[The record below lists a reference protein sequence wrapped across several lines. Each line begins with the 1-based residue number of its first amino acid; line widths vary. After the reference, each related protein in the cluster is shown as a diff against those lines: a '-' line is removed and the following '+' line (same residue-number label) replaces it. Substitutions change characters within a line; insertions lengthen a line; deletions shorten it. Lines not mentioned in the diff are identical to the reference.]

1 MGGLKKS
8 VHSITTEKSGYHFEK
23 KSPRGGLPPQ
33 ARPFILPLT
42 VAIVCVVLI
51 SLFMIVIYLDL
62 RNLDY
67 TLHSSVANRGEKLIR
82 SVQEAAEDNLR
93 QFKQMRSEIDLD
105 TGADGPQTADSLSPQ
120 EMLIMNLADL
130 ARKIDSKWSRKPPDP
145 QQLRTLSDQE
155 CLWLVALFDAQG
167 QTVSSNRSVPEDLL
181 RLALPVIR
189 GGEDIKINIFGRQ
202 GSGQSARFLATRRS
216 SAQGTILLALDGD
229 GFRHRN
235 LMVSIELAIEE
246 VERASAA
253 PFFLVTDQRQ
263 RVMAGSGEL
272 KDMVKAM
279 LPTFPVPK
287 AGTTVT
293 RRKIVLNGNNLLEIV
308 APFRVGGTFVG
319 SARIGLSR
327 SWVERAL
334 RKNRKRTLI
343 SLGFMAA
350 ITLLSVGFLYRNQ
363 TRHLA
368 RIRDM
373 ERRLEKAERLSAL
386 GRLAAGV
393 AHEIRNPLNAISM
406 AAQRLRPDNLMAL
419 SEVMRDEIRR
429 LNNIIEEFLAFSRSR
444 GMEMVPHDV
453 IQLMKQIA
461 LLMGEEAAAEGIV
474 VHTRWKESSI
484 TIQMDVDKLKQAF
497 LNIVKNAMESISGT
511 GEVGISVERVDKH
524 RVSVVVSD
532 TGAGLSPEQ
541 IEKIFD
547 LDYTTKEKGL
557 GLGLPL
563 AHEIIKG
570 HGGEIRVSSQQGKG
584 TTFVIHLPTDRMTG
598 SSQHPPERDV

>member
-1 MGGLKKS
+1 
-8 VHSITTEKSGYHFEK
+8 
-23 KSPRGGLPPQ
+23 
-33 ARPFILPLT
+33 
-42 VAIVCVVLI
+42 
-51 SLFMIVIYLDL
+51 
-62 RNLDY
+62 
-67 TLHSSVANRGEKLIR
+67 
-82 SVQEAAEDNLR
+82 
-93 QFKQMRSEIDLD
+93 
-105 TGADGPQTADSLSPQ
+105 
-120 EMLIMNLADL
+120 
-130 ARKIDSKWSRKPPDP
+130 
-145 QQLRTLSDQE
+145 
-155 CLWLVALFDAQG
+155 
-167 QTVSSNRSVPEDLL
+167 
-181 RLALPVIR
+181 
-189 GGEDIKINIFGRQ
+189 
-202 GSGQSARFLATRRS
+202 
-216 SAQGTILLALDGD
+216 
-229 GFRHRN
+229 
-235 LMVSIELAIEE
+235 
-246 VERASAA
+246 
-253 PFFLVTDQRQ
+253 
-263 RVMAGSGEL
+263 
-272 KDMVKAM
+272 
-279 LPTFPVPK
+279 
-287 AGTTVT
+287 
-293 RRKIVLNGNNLLEIV
+293 
-308 APFRVGGTFVG
+308 
-319 SARIGLSR
+319 
-327 SWVERAL
+327 
-334 RKNRKRTLI
+334 
-343 SLGFMAA
+343 
-350 ITLLSVGFLYRNQ
+350 
-363 TRHLA
+363 
-368 RIRDM
+368 M

-444 GMEMVPHDV
+444 GMEMVPHDL

-461 LLMGEEAAAEGIV
+461 LLMGEEAAAEGIA

-570 HGGEIRVSSQQGKG
+570 HGGEIRVSSRQGKG

>member
-1 MGGLKKS
+1 
-8 VHSITTEKSGYHFEK
+8 
-23 KSPRGGLPPQ
+23 
-33 ARPFILPLT
+33 
-42 VAIVCVVLI
+42 
-51 SLFMIVIYLDL
+51 VIYLDL

-67 TLHSSVANRGEKLIR
+67 TLHSTVANRGEKLIQ
-82 SVQEAAEDNLR
+82 SVREAAEDNLR
-93 QFKQMRSEIDLD
+93 QLKLMRSEVDLD
-105 TGADGPQTADSLSPQ
+105 TGADGRPAADSLSPQ

-155 CLWLVALFDAQG
+155 CLWLVALFDGQG
-167 QTVSSNRSVPEDLL
+167 QAVASNRSVPEDLL

-189 GGEDIKINIFGRQ
+189 GGEEIKINIFSRP

-216 SAQGTILLALDGD
+216 SAQGTILLALDGG

-235 LMVSIELAIEE
+235 LMVSIERAIEE

-272 KDMVKAM
+272 KDMVKT
-279 LPTFPVPK
+279 LPTSPVPK
-287 AGTTVT
+287 AVTTVT
-293 RRKIVLNGNNLLEIV
+293 RRKIVLNGRNLLEIV
-308 APFRVGGTFVG
+308 SPFRVGGTFVG

-429 LNNIIEEFLAFSRSR
+429 LNHIIEEFLAFSKSR

-461 LLMGEEAAAEGIV
+461 LLMGEEAAAEGIA

-570 HGGEIRVSSQQGKG
+570 HGGEILVSSQQGKG